1 MADACGHN
9 FCQNCLLTI
18 INEENEWLCPICRSE
33 QSKRP
38 DELMR
43 NRLVERAVESFN
55 ASLSQNEATSLCS
68 DHNLAFS
75 LCKFEI
81 SNQTPSKIK
90 LYLRLRYTS
99 KETMLPVQLRKN
111 LRWGKFSATTRHKL

>member
-1 MADACGHN
+1 MTDACGHN

-18 INEENEWLCPICRSE
+18 INEENDWLCPVCRSE

-55 ASLSQNEATSLCS
+55 ASSNQHEATSLCS

-75 LCKFEI
+75 LCKFKI
-81 SNQTPSKIK
+81 SNQRPSKNIIVSKIALHIK
-90 LYLRLRYTS
+90 R
-99 KETMLPVQLRKN
+99 N
-111 LRWGKFSATTRHKL
+111 NAFSATTKKLAVG